1 MTIEYALH
9 ELAQHVG
16 GKVFGN
22 KAVIINRLSALGDA
36 QEGALSFLANANYRP
51 LLQTTKASAL
61 IVREEDVDQCL
72 CPAIVVSDPYLAYA
86 KISHLF
92 DKRAVT
98 RAIHSTAIIDG
109 TAKLGINISIAAHVV
124 IGANTIIADGVIVGA
139 GTAIGDRCTVG
150 EETQIAANVSI
161 YSDVVIGKRNIIHSG
176 AVIGADGFGFA
187 NEKGAWVKI
196 AQLGGVQLGD
206 DVEIGACVTIDRG
219 ALNDTIIEEGV
230 KLDNQIQV
238 AHNVKIGAHTAIAG
252 CVGIAG
258 STTIGSYCTIAGGAG
273 IVGHITI
280 ADNVHITGMTM
291 VTKSIVEPGVYSSGM
306 AAIRDAQWKKS
317 VARFRQLDE
326 MAKKLN
332 KLEKIYNDR

>member
-1 MTIEYALH
+1 MIIEYALH

-16 GKVFGN
+16 GEVFGN

-36 QEGALSFLANANYRP
+36 QEGALSFLANANYRA

-72 CPAIVVSDPYLAYA
+72 CPVIVVLDPYLAYA

-92 DKRAVT
+92 DKRAIT
-98 RAIHSTAIIDG
+98 RTIHSTAVIDAS
-109 TAKLGINISIAAHVV
+109 AKLGINISIAAHVT
-124 IGANTIIADGVIVGA
+124 IGANVVIADGVVVGA
-139 GTAIGDRCTVG
+139 GTAIGDRCNIG
-150 EETQIAANVSI
+150 EETQIASNVSV

-187 NEKGAWVKI
+187 NEKGAWIKI

-219 ALNDTIIEEGV
+219 ALNDTIIEDGV

-238 AHNVKIGAHTAIAG
+238 AHNVKIGKHTAIAG
-252 CVGIAG
+252 CTGIAG
-258 STTIGSYCTIAGGAG
+258 STTIGAYCTIAGGVG

-280 ADNVHITGMTM
+280 ADNVHITGMTL
-291 VTKSIVEPGVYSSGM
+291 VTKSILEPGVYSSGM
-306 AAIRDAQWKKS
+306 AAIPDAQWKKS
-317 VARFRQLDE
+317 VARFRQLDD

-332 KLEKIYNDR
+332 RLEKLNNDK